1 MEYKISDSITL
12 DSNNPLENLLKIL
25 QDVCEGAC
33 ISAIR
38 IKKPMLQTTG
48 EIWFRGEPSDYP
60 TRLLPKIFRDPHNKF
75 EEADLLLR
83 FKNRFPKFNSSC
95 QNILDWLNIMQHYG
109 VPTRLLD
116 WTKSALIA
124 LYFATDSKDTD
135 GVLYTCPIIN
145 RLGNKNNSLS
155 EPIIATSSCFYKFYE
170 EIITATSV
178 TGLETILKKNIPNIK
193 LETINNKIKGHVINS
208 SNEKPPAANL
218 FPTIIEYFPKLLH
231 DRILTQQGCFTLHFG
246 KYIQGINI
254 LDDTL
259 TLDRH
264 GFINLITKIIIPAK
278 TKANLRKQLY
288 LLGITPLNI
297 YPEPENFYK
306 DYEKLK
312 SIEK

>member
-1 MEYKISDSITL
+1 MEYKISNSISL
-12 DSNNPLENLLKIL
+12 DLNNPLENLLEIL
-25 QDVCEGAC
+25 QNVRTGKYIGANLIEGN
-33 ISAIR
+33 IV
-38 IKKPMLQTTG
+38 TTG
-48 EIWFRGEPSDYP
+48 EIWFRGEPSDYS
-60 TRLLPKIFRDPHNKF
+60 TRLLPKIFRDPYNKF

-124 LYFATDSKDTD
+124 LYFATDLQNED
-135 GVLYTCPIIN
+135 GILYAYAIID
-145 RLGNKNNSLS
+145 RLGNRNNSLS
-155 EPIIATSSCFYKFYE
+155 EPIIATSSLFYKFYE
-170 EIITATSV
+170 ETITATSK
-178 TGLETILKKNIPNIK
+178 TELEKILRKNLPNITLETIGG
-193 LETINNKIKGHVINS
+193 NKIKGFVTTS
-208 SNEKPPAANL
+208 SNEQITVAHL

-254 LDDTL
+254 LDNTL
-259 TLDRH
+259 TSDKFGL
-264 GFINLITKIIIPAK
+264 ISQITKIIIPAK
-278 TKANLRKQLY
+278 AKTNLRKQLY